1 MLAQVDPDKI
11 LDIFLWKVVCGL
23 WANIAQVIFSW
34 QIKITLYMVIF
45 LRKDH
50 YVNWA
55 NIGPVIYLCNVV
67 SSVFE

>member
-23 WANIAQVIFSW
+23 WANIAQVIFLW

-45 LRKDH
+45 LRKDD

>member
-11 LDIFLWKVVCGL
+11 LDIFLWKVVCEL
-23 WANIAQVIFSW
+23 WANIAQVIFLW

-45 LRKDH
+45 LRKDD